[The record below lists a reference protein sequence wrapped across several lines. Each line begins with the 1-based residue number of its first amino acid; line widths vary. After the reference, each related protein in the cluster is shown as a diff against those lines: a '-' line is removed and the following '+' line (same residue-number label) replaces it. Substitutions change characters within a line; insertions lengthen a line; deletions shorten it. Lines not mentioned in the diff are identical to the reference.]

1 MTPLLI
7 VVSPTLSEAR
17 AAMADRVIRGEWSWC
32 CSLTVAQRWLER
44 IDTMGAK
51 YSATIWVV
59 SETREEAA

>member
-1 MTPLLI
+1 M
-7 VVSPTLSEAR
+7 SNQEA
-17 AAMADRVIRGEWSWC
+17 
-32 CSLTVAQRWLER
+32 AQRWAER